1 MSLPGSAAAG
11 EARPTARSGLTA
23 ALAVL
28 LTCGAIAWAADLP
41 REVGLLLY
49 TEQYLCGMLALA
61 LPLVL
66 LSTRAS
72 KQAPADR
79 VPWYDWAAATA
90 GAAAAGYMAARYPV
104 LAELIALHPLDGLVA
119 GLIVMLL
126 VLEGLRRTA
135 GAVLAV
141 IIAAFLALALFGHL
155 IPGQLAGRKV
165 PWDTLAYY
173 LAWDNSG
180 LLGTPMVVVTTI
192 VTTFVLFGQVLL
204 KSGGSDFFTRVSM
217 ALVGRYRGG
226 QAKIAVVA
234 SGLFGSISGSA
245 VSNVVTTGVITI
257 PLMRGAGYRAVDA
270 GAIEAVASTGGQLMP
285 PIMGAAAFLMADF
298 LEIAYA
304 QVVAAAL
311 VPALLY
317 YAALFIV
324 SDLEAARRGITRV
337 PESDIPEFWPALKAG
352 WIFPIP
358 FAVLIGTLFFLN
370 WSPELA
376 ALASAAVMFAA
387 GVAFGYKGRRLR
399 WRDALDALR
408 ETGVAVLDIFMIGAA
423 AGIVIG
429 VLNISGLGFGLT
441 LSLVQMGGGN
451 SFVLL
456 LIAAAVCIVLGM
468 GMPTAGVYILLST
481 LVGPALVEVGFVPI
495 AAHLFILYF
504 GMMSMI
510 TPPVAIAAFAAASLS
525 GADPMRT
532 GFAAMRFGWIAY
544 VIPFMFIYS
553 PSLLLQGSAFAAA
566 LAAVTAVAGVWLA
579 SIGVVGYLVRPLNAR
594 ERLLFAAAG
603 IALVMPAGA
612 FPGAIYTDI
621 AGFVLGV
628 LLVRRE
634 LALRRRAG
642 TARSAA
648 GLEQRQG
655 PS

>member
-1 MSLPGSAAAG
+1 MVPAGSAGAG
-11 EARPTARSGLTA
+11 EARPAARGRVA
-23 ALAVL
+23 AAFAVL
-28 LTCGAIAWAADLP
+28 LTCAAIVWAADRP

-49 TEQYLCGMLALA
+49 TEQFLCGMLALA

-66 LSTRAS
+66 LTTRAT
-72 KQAPADR
+72 KDAPAGA
-79 VPWYDWAAATA
+79 VPWYDWL
-90 GAAAAGYMAARYPV
+90 AAAAGFGAAAYMAVRYPV
-104 LAELIALHPLDGLVA
+104 LAELIAQNPADGLAA
-119 GLIVMLL
+119 GLVVMLL

-141 IIAAFLALALFGHL
+141 IIAGFVALALFGHL
-155 IPGQLAGRKV
+155 IPGQLAGRRV
-165 PWDTLAYY
+165 PWDTLAFY
-173 LAWDNSG
+173 LAWEHTSM
-180 LLGTPMVVVTTI
+180 LGTPLVVVTTI
-192 VTTFVLFGQVLL
+192 VTAFVLFGQVLL

-298 LEIAYA
+298 LQIPYSD
-304 QVVAAAL
+304 VVTAAL

-324 SDLEAARRGITRV
+324 SDLEAARRGITPV
-337 PESDIPEFWPALKAG
+337 KESEIPAFWPAFKAG
-352 WIFPIP
+352 WIFPLP

-370 WSPELA
+370 WSPELS
-376 ALASAAVMFAA
+376 ALASTAVMFGT
-387 GVAFGYKGRRLR
+387 GVLFGYKGRRLR

-408 ETGVAVLDIFMIGAA
+408 ETGVAVIDIFMIGAA

-429 VLNISGLGFGLT
+429 VLKISGLGFGLT
-441 LSLVQMGGGN
+441 LTLVQMGGD
-451 SFVLL
+451 SAFVLL

-481 LVGPALVEVGFVPI
+481 LIGPALIEVGFEPI

-544 VIPFMFIYS
+544 VIPFMFIYA
-553 PSLLLQGSAFAAA
+553 PSLLMQGSAVAIT
-566 LAAVTAVAGVWLA
+566 LAAITAVGGVWLT
-579 SIGVVGYLVRPLNAR
+579 SIGIVGYMVRALNPL
-594 ERLLFAAAG
+594 ERLLFVAAG
-603 IALVMPAGA
+603 IALVTPAGA

-621 AGFVLGV
+621 GGFVLGV
-628 LLVRRE
+628 LLVWRERARLSRRM
-634 LALRRRAG
+634 L
-642 TARSAA
+642 
-648 GLEQRQG
+648 
-655 PS
+655 

>member
-1 MSLPGSAAAG
+1 LAATGSAAAG
-11 EARPTARSGLTA
+11 EARPSARGRVAA

-28 LTCGAIAWAADLP
+28 LTCTAIVWAADLP
-41 REVGLLLY
+41 REFGLLLY
-49 TEQYLCGMLALA
+49 TEQFLCGMLALA

-66 LSTRAS
+66 LSTRAT
-72 KQAPADR
+72 KDAQPDAA
-79 VPWYDWAAATA
+79 PWYDWLAAAA
-90 GAAAAGYMAARYPV
+90 GFAAAGYMAARYPE
-104 LAELIALHPLDGLVA
+104 LAELIAQHPADGLAA
-119 GLIVMLL
+119 GLVVMLL

-141 IIAAFLALALFGHL
+141 IIAGFVALALFGHL
-155 IPGQLAGRKV
+155 IPGQLAGRNV

-173 LAWDNSG
+173 LAWEYTSM
-180 LLGTPMVVVTTI
+180 LGTPLVVVTTI
-192 VTTFVLFGQVLL
+192 VTAFVLFGQVLL

-298 LEIAYA
+298 LQIPYSE
-304 QVVAAAL
+304 VVIAAL
-311 VPALLY
+311 IPAVLY

-324 SDLEAARRGITRV
+324 ADLEAARRGITPV
-337 PESDIPEFWPALKAG
+337 KESEIPAFWPALKAG
-352 WIFPIP
+352 WIFPLP

-370 WSPELA
+370 WSPELS
-376 ALASAAVMFAA
+376 ALASTAVMFATGA
-387 GVAFGYKGRRLR
+387 LFGYKGQRLR
-399 WRDALDALR
+399 WRDALVALR
-408 ETGVAVLDIFMIGAA
+408 ETGVAVIDIFMIGAA

-441 LSLVQMGGGN
+441 LTLVQMGGGHPLG
-451 SFVLL
+451 LL

-481 LVGPALVEVGFVPI
+481 LIGPALIEVGFAPI

-544 VIPFMFIYS
+544 VIPFMFILA
-553 PSLLLQGSAFAAA
+553 PSLLMQGSVFAIV
-566 LAAVTAVAGVWLA
+566 LAAITATGGVWLA
-579 SIGVVGYLVRPLNAR
+579 SVGIVGYMVRVLNPL
-594 ERLLFAAAG
+594 ERVLFIVSG
-603 IALVMPAGA
+603 IALVTPAGA

-621 AGFVLGV
+621 GGFVLGV
-628 LLVRRE
+628 VLVWRE
-634 LALRRRAG
+634 LARRRLATPG
-642 TARSAA
+642 SLARRGAT
-648 GLEQRQG
+648 R
-655 PS
+655 PR

>member
-1 MSLPGSAAAG
+1 LGPTGSAGAG
-11 EARPTARSGLTA
+11 EARPTARGRVA
-23 ALAVL
+23 AAFAVL
-28 LTCGAIAWAADLP
+28 LTCAAIVWAADLP
-41 REVGLLLY
+41 REFGLLLY
-49 TEQYLCGMLALA
+49 TEQFLCGMLALA

-66 LSTRAS
+66 LSTRAT
-72 KQAPADR
+72 KDAPPDA
-79 VPWYDWAAATA
+79 VPWYDWLAAAA
-90 GAAAAGYMAARYPV
+90 GFGAAGYMAARYPV
-104 LAELIALHPLDGLVA
+104 LAELIALHPADGLAA
-119 GLIVMLL
+119 GLVVMLL

-141 IIAAFLALALFGHL
+141 IIAGFVALALFGHL
-155 IPGQLAGRKV
+155 IPGQLAGRRV
-165 PWDTLAYY
+165 PWDTLAFY
-173 LAWDNSG
+173 LAWEHTSM
-180 LLGTPMVVVTTI
+180 LGTPLVVVTTI
-192 VTTFVLFGQVLL
+192 VTAFVLFGQVLL

-298 LEIAYA
+298 LQIPYSE
-304 QVVAAAL
+304 VVIAAL

-324 SDLEAARRGITRV
+324 SDLEAARRGITRLK
-337 PESDIPEFWPALKAG
+337 ESEIPEFWPAFKAG
-352 WIFPIP
+352 WIFPLP
-358 FAVLIGTLFFLN
+358 FAVLIGTLFFRN
-370 WSPELA
+370 WSPELS
-376 ALASAAVMFAA
+376 ALASTAVMFGT
-387 GVAFGYKGRRLR
+387 GVLFGYKGRRLR

-408 ETGVAVLDIFMIGAA
+408 GTGVAVIDIFMIGAA

-441 LSLVQMGGGN
+441 LTLVQMGGD
-451 SFVLL
+451 SAFVLL

-481 LVGPALVEVGFVPI
+481 LIGPALIEVGFAPI

-544 VIPFMFIYS
+544 VIPFMFIYA
-553 PSLLLQGSAFAAA
+553 PSLLMQGSAVAIT
-566 LAAVTAVAGVWLA
+566 LAAITAVGGVWLT
-579 SIGVVGYLVRPLNAR
+579 SIGIVGYMVRVLNPL
-594 ERLLFAAAG
+594 ERLLFVVAG
-603 IALVMPAGA
+603 IALVTPAGA

-621 AGFVLGV
+621 GGFVLGV
-628 LLVRRE
+628 LLVWRERVRLSRRM
-634 LALRRRAG
+634 L
-642 TARSAA
+642 
-648 GLEQRQG
+648 
-655 PS
+655 